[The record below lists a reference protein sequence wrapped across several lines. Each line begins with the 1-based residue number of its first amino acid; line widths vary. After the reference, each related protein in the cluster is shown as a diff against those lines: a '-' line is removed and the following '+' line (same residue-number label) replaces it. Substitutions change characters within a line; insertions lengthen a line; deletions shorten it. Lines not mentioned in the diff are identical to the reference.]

1 MKTGLESLDTGAPN
15 ITYSGNEGPKSPQE
29 MQQMAEFDMKEYM
42 EEFERVFPEMKNKRG
57 TPEYDRDLEEY
68 FQGLASKQGGIGNMA
83 SNDQNTIILER
94 LYEKYLE
101 MGLSLEEAED
111 AAIKEMENMQDDFS
125 SAPEGIRSTMAAQ
138 GGRIGFQFGGG
149 SGEKAFSKEENLKRF
164 EAAKRLAKE
173 KGISLQEALDIT
185 LSDSYRIE
193 EAQGGRIGFQ
203 FGGGFDASRSDFGN
217 RDKDDPTTRDENRR
231 EQYAVARTI
240 TPRSQSV
247 PTPPGPVVDKGSPEQ
262 NLNQKAIVQASRV
275 RALENF
281 IDRPTPL
288 ENAINL
294 YKKFSPTGILMSL
307 LSNRKGEKKLPPL
320 LINDDEDDPT
330 LRDEQKIIF
339 PNTMAQVLGPTSM
352 TTDLDTPEDET
363 KDFVNRFARNTV
375 FPFADYV
382 GGREVLAADGGRIG
396 YAGGGIT
403 DLRQGYFLGKLVK
416 KATRGIKKLVKSP
429 IGKAALLAAP
439 FMFGPGK
446 TFASSL
452 FGSKLSPQALGGK
465 TPGIMAMLKRGL
477 GFAKEN
483 PFLTIGGLSTL
494 PLFMGQD
501 EDDDDLDAVTRQALR
516 GQGLDIPGIRK
527 QALAGNLDR
536 SMFPFMNPSFY
547 AAGGLAENLTPR
559 QAALSA
565 MYGENNDDEEEKK
578 LAYGGSAGMPPITQ
592 GTEGQISQSFSD
604 DETPMPTQPDQMP
617 RMNPMMARGMN
628 PMMARGMNPM
638 MNRGMMSMQQPR
650 IMAQEGGM
658 MDMGGMEKDYRN
670 EGGFVPIGGQ
680 ERADDVPARLSK
692 NEFVFTADAVRNAG
706 GGDIDK
712 GAEIME
718 NMMENLEQGG
728 KVSKASQGLSGAR
741 EMFATQQRL
750 EEVL

>member
-125 SAPEGIRSTMAAQ
+125 SAPEGIRSTMA
-138 GGRIGFQFGGG
+138 
-149 SGEKAFSKEENLKRF
+149 
-164 EAAKRLAKE
+164 
-173 KGISLQEALDIT
+173 
-185 LSDSYRIE
+185 
-193 EAQGGRIGFQ
+193 AQGGRIGFQ

-501 EDDDDLDAVTRQALR
+501 EEDDDLDAVTRQALR

-670 EGGFVPIGGQ
+670 EGGFVAIGGQ

-718 NMMENLEQGG
+718 NMMENLEAGG
-728 KVSKASQGLSGAR
+728 KVSEESQGLRGAR

-750 EEVL
+750 GEVL

>member
-501 EDDDDLDAVTRQALR
+501 EEDDDLDAVTRQALR
-516 GQGLDIPGIRK
+516 GQGLDISGIRK

-565 MYGENNDDEEEKK
+565 MYGENNDEEEKK